1 MRQRAPG
8 VPRRLIGLELGGR
21 RIGRAE
27 AAVTIDGRSIGRV
40 TSGTWSAFLE
50 RSIAMALVAADA
62 AAAGAAVEVEV
73 GKAKER
79 AQVRGLPFYRRRDR
93 ATV

>member
-1 MRQRAPG
+1 MRQRSAG
-8 VPRRLIGLELGGR
+8 VPRRLVGLELGGR

-50 RSIAMALVAADA
+50 RSIAMGLVAADA
-62 AAAGAAVEVEV
+62 AAAGGTVEVEV
-73 GKAKER
+73 GKTREP
-79 AQVRGLPFYRRRDR
+79 AQVRGLPFYRRRRSAD
-93 ATV
+93 